1 MCNKSNTI
9 RQQNLDCS
17 KLLQDMKIARR
28 KRAQAG
34 NWVFQP
40 RRCKIC
46 VSNQVEPIFSGLFS
60 SGLVASRTVQARE
73 EPSPK
78 GLAARLAAPRGL
90 DGLLQRIQAHAPMEG
105 EPLARLGSNGSD
117 GRHDRPPFSAQSKGD
132 FCPRTTLSKS

>member
-1 MCNKSNTI
+1 
-9 RQQNLDCS
+9 
-17 KLLQDMKIARR
+17 MKIARR

-34 NWVFQP
+34 NWAFNP
-40 RRCKIC
+40 GNAEMC

-78 GLAARLAAPRGL
+78 GLAARPTAPRGL

-105 EPLARLGSNGSD
+105 EPLARLGGDSGDDRYDRTPLCSKQ
-117 GRHDRPPFSAQSKGD
+117 GR
-132 FCPRTTLSKS
+132 LSP